1 MAGLTKPYLRMKEK
15 AVEIF
20 SLPGGIRL
28 VCRRAPLVLEY
39 FGVAV
44 NAGSR
49 DEAPDR
55 FGLAHFVEHTIFKGT
70 FRRRACHIIN
80 RMEAVGGD
88 LNAFTSKEETNVYSV
103 FPRGNLSRAIDLIAD
118 LIVNSRF
125 PETELDKER
134 EVVRDEI
141 DSYLDTPA
149 EAVYDDFEDMF
160 YRGSQLG
167 HNILGTDKAL
177 DSFTPAVCRGYLTE
191 NFTAPRMV
199 AYYLGPEPPE
209 KVLQRV
215 QTGFA
220 GVPVAGDALHR
231 VRPVANPR
239 FDERRHI
246 ETHQSHTV
254 VGASIPGL
262 DAGNRETMALITNI
276 LGGPGMNSRLN
287 VSLRERRGLVY
298 TVEAST
304 TMFSDCGLFNVYF
317 GCDPADRDRCLE
329 LVFRE
334 LHRMASEP
342 LTPRA
347 LAAARKQYLG
357 QLLVSSENL
366 EQIILSTG
374 RSLLLTGEVLS
385 RREVEEA
392 VMRISAEDVLEA
404 AAMLEPELCSVLSLG

>member
-1 MAGLTKPYLRMKEK
+1 M
-15 AVEIF
+15 
-20 SLPGGIRL
+20 RL

-215 QTGFA
+215 QAGFA

-231 VRPVANPR
+231 VRPVANSR
-239 FDERRHI
+239 FDERRRI

-392 VMRISAEDVLEA
+392 VTRISAEDVLEA